1 MDIWSTT
8 CFTKHFS
15 VSVFQIS
22 TKQQPPHTKHLA
34 LAIKRIRRRR
44 RRRRRNESFS
54 LGHTYPNYFYNY
66 NPAMLARSLEIV
78 PFLPP
83 FFKDSPIAPLL
94 SDIEGAGCVEYS
106 SFNLISLSA
115 GISTKYS
122 SLSSL
127 DLDLD
132 LLAYA
137 CVFSCMQDEKYE

>member
-1 MDIWSTT
+1 
-8 CFTKHFS
+8 
-15 VSVFQIS
+15 
-22 TKQQPPHTKHLA
+22 
-34 LAIKRIRRRR
+34 
-44 RRRRRNESFS
+44 
-54 LGHTYPNYFYNY
+54 
-66 NPAMLARSLEIV
+66 MLARSLEIV

-83 FFKDSPIAPLL
+83 FFNDSPIVPWL
-94 SDIEGAGCVEYS
+94 SDTEGAGCVEYS

-137 CVFSCMQDEKYE
+137 CRIKSMNECTNYVDVCEFLNKQNKGAETAMHIHGSDTHTHTQCQHTSSSYIY

>member
-1 MDIWSTT
+1 
-8 CFTKHFS
+8 
-15 VSVFQIS
+15 
-22 TKQQPPHTKHLA
+22 
-34 LAIKRIRRRR
+34 
-44 RRRRRNESFS
+44 
-54 LGHTYPNYFYNY
+54 
-66 NPAMLARSLEIV
+66 MLARSLEIV

-83 FFKDSPIAPLL
+83 FFNDSPIVPWL
-94 SDIEGAGCVEYS
+94 SDTEGAGCVEYS

-137 CVFSCMQDEKYE
+137 RRIKSMNECTNYVDVCEFLNKQNNKGAETTMHIHGSDTHTYTVSTHELFIYIN